1 VEDVGICMGQALAQA
16 LGDKHGIRRF
26 GSAIVPMDEALVLAA
41 VDVSGRG
48 QCHYAVEV
56 PIELIGTFDTTL
68 AKEFMIAFAANAG
81 ITVHVMAFAGT
92 NAHHIIEAAFK
103 ALARALA
110 EAVAI
115 DSRVTGV
122 PSTKGSL

>member
-1 VEDVGICMGQALAQA
+1 VEDVGICLGQALARA
-16 LGDKHGIRRF
+16 LGDKRGIRRF
-26 GSAIVPMDEALVLAA
+26 GSAFVPMDEALVLAA
-41 VDVSGRG
+41 VDISGRG
-48 QCHYAVEV
+48 QLHYDVAV

-68 AKEFMIAFAANAG
+68 AKEFMIALAANAG
-81 ITVHVMAFAGT
+81 ITVHVMAFAGV

-110 EAVAI
+110 EAVEI
-115 DSRVTGV
+115 DPRVDGV